1 MLSLDDVI
9 EVVLGL
15 VGLEPLLRLE
25 ITLIVRL
32 LQLLEED
39 FKVPE
44 LEDDGLVE
52 QESDVLLVEEGLDLG
67 EVSLLRALP
76 VPGLPRVDSFQ
87 DAESPEVL

>member
-67 EVSLLRALP
+67 EVSLLRALS

>member
-52 QESDVLLVEEGLDLG
+52 QEPDVLLVKEGLDLG